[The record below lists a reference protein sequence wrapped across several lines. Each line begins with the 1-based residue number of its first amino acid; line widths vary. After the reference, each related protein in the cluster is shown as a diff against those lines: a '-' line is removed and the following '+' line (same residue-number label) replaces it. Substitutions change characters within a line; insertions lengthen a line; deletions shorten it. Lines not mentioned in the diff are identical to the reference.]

1 MAEHDIAMA
10 QLCFSL
16 EHFTNSRLV
25 YTTLVLLLGSSLCTC
40 QDTNTIVLNSCQRC
54 EAGSQYEVSPDTG
67 YLVTLS
73 SDEGAGCSWE
83 CKARIYSS
91 KNSSWVCLAQVG
103 IVSQINDSNGE
114 LAVYDS
120 QRPDP
125 IVHLKYYPS
134 LWHHREECRKTEFLD
149 FDLRKVKSKAKLRF
163 EKLRINFQ
171 VLDIE
176 STKRVIYLDGM
187 YCYTEYKL
195 LNSQLSIYNQP
206 EETEAVTSDH
216 TLAGLCGVP
225 VEMVDTQETKHKR
238 ICFYYLPTDQVN
250 CSSNWS
256 FSVSIAGYSTTPSAM
271 IYTLN
276 CGHNRSQETHAWCAD
291 LGIRKVTIIFQRNW
305 NVLKSVEQPRMFRYL
320 VLDYNGTAESLM
332 AEKTNVVKE
341 LLTPPE
347 DEVIDTGNNIIVVI
361 CIVVSVAVAVL
372 LIVMAFLYSR
382 CLSGLLYGPVHNPEN
397 GTAC

>member
-1 MAEHDIAMA
+1 MA
-10 QLCFSL
+10 QLCFSS
-16 EHFTNSRLV
+16 EHSTNSHLV
-25 YTTLVLLLGSSLCTC
+25 YTRLVLVLALGLCTG
-40 QDTNTIVLNSCQRC
+40 QDTNTIFLNSCERC
-54 EAGSQYEVSPDTG
+54 EAGSQYEVSTDTD
-67 YLVTLS
+67 YLVTLGS
-73 SDEGAGCSWE
+73 GVTAGCSWE
-83 CKARIYSS
+83 CKARVYSS
-91 KNSSWVCLAQVG
+91 KNSSWVCLAQLG

-120 QRPDP
+120 HRTDP
-125 IVHLKYYPS
+125 IVHLKYYPI

-149 FDLRKVKSKAKLRF
+149 FDLRKIKSKAKLRF

-176 STKRVIYLDGM
+176 STKRVIYLDGT
-187 YCYTEYKL
+187 YCTTEFKL

-206 EETEAVTSDH
+206 EETEAVTYEH
-216 TLAGLCGVP
+216 TLASLCGVP
-225 VEMVDTQETKHKR
+225 VEIVDTQETKHKR

-256 FSVSIAGYSTTPSAM
+256 FSVSIAGYSITPSAM

-276 CGHNRSQETHAWCAD
+276 CGQNRSQETHAWCAD
-291 LGIRKVTIIFQRNW
+291 PGIRKVTVIFQRNKD
-305 NVLKSVEQPRMFRYL
+305 VLKSVEPPRMFRFL

-341 LLTPPE
+341 LLTPPQ
-347 DEVIDTGNNIIVVI
+347 DEATDNNNVVVI
-361 CIVVSVAVAVL
+361 CIVVGIAVAVL
-372 LIVMAFLYSR
+372 LIVMAFLYSQR
-382 CLSGLLYGPVHNPEN
+382 GCLSGLLYGPVHNPEN